1 MRTRTKSARALAS
14 EACESDTRRG
24 TPSQGGGGR
33 ARAART
39 PSSQVQKPKY
49 ILESEAANGDTP
61 HSSRSSSRA
70 ASPAAIS
77 RSSARRKKPSRVTAR
92 GGTPSGSTAGGL
104 NRSTRLSGSN
114 TPVSRTSRSSSVTSN
129 GGVSGRRT
137 VPKLKLKTKLSGGRG
152 YNPGAVNYKDSEY
165 HYGSDFEDEEDPMA
179 DSAESD
185 KSSDESDGMSGAE
198 SDDLKVESDVDL
210 DDIDVHTRPQTPV
223 PFWLRVDDPVPSLT
237 LPPSSDDLPIPAE
250 HILSVFAT
258 YEICR
263 QFHQILRLTPFRI
276 EDFCMALV
284 SEEQSNLLSEVH
296 MALLRTI
303 IRSEDVNSSF
313 GALDQK
319 DSINSIFF
327 FMDSVTWPECMKAF
341 FQSDPV
347 TYAEPLEVLNE
358 CEYPFGSNEDFMI
371 KRIQILRFLSD
382 QILLTTSARDFIL
395 DDGKFSNEEHCR
407 ACHRLGEMLVC
418 DTCPGVYHLGCLE
431 PAMTEVPDEEWRC
444 YLCEAND
451 VEGLSECQ
459 GTKLLNACRQEA
471 LGCDRQGN
479 RYWFLCRRLVVE
491 MTDGTTNYYS
501 TVKQLEEV
509 SEVLDDEVYE
519 KELWESMEAIR
530 IDMERHMEVTEFI
543 TQTKKSSSKKSYFDI
558 ENSAIEKIQQEREE
572 IKQKLAL
579 EETKMETDV
588 KLEPDEGKSGIQSQ
602 TATEHLE
609 KSLGEVKSEED
620 GKDIEMKIDSNES
633 PEDDKTAIVPIA
645 NSSSAAS
652 TLITNNSNPKIGE
665 KGDTNKIVAQVG
677 KITNIDGDLRLT
689 RRTLQDINSG
699 TLFFKLG
706 QEGSYK
712 QYVNH
717 YTTNPN
723 ALSKSQANEERIKRQ
738 HISHK
743 FSLTDVSVFKW
754 LGSLHGTRLMLI
766 TTLKQTILQ
775 LENNVPTIFMHPN
788 WPLLRKPWIGAVSN
802 SNKPR
807 DFARALTVLQCC
819 MKPCILLPVW
829 SEMLG
834 HTTMKKIPNLQKEE
848 KKRLEKRE
856 KQEREAEEER
866 LRPHMT
872 FVKYTLGLKHQV
884 SKQKGEEYRAHG
896 QHGWL
901 WLSSS
906 RSFVPQDARTVG
918 LRAGPFRLAVKYS
931 DIRDGSFKIVLMEPK
946 AFAYLVSK
954 QDEMDKRK
962 KEGEEEENKKAPK
975 EAKEKSP
982 ENTGSSSA
990 TETIAAP
997 TLATPSEKP
1006 SQEKK
1011 RLEDALK
1018 HARLETQDQHEALFK
1033 EVVDVSAALTNPT
1046 RVLYPKVA
1054 KKAKV
1059 LDEFL
1064 NRRLQLKSLEERRI
1078 EMKLKQSES
1087 AASQSLLSSAQTQE
1101 KLLVGIETKS
1111 KEKVEE
1117 ADEIVDVEGESDTK
1131 TAITSMLAE
1140 QEQKNKEDTK
1150 SSKLNLFLSESKKN
1164 IWAIISTLRDEEKK
1178 IEQVGANQ
1186 NPNHCYSQICP
1197 RSKLACYSFNCPT
1210 NKIVALP
1217 IVKEAQA
1224 LVEKI
1229 ALTGNELGLNL
1240 ETECRKYECKS
1251 ISALMATLQNVVKM
1265 LMTKKD
1271 ELDKDQAMGI
1281 STISAAGSS
1290 CVTLSTTTTS
1300 EIVNNHTGS
1309 IQVISTTETVSVTQS
1324 KSITT
1329 TSGAPSSST
1338 CSGNST
1344 NGNEPSKTS
1353 GTQIA
1358 TEVKAGYT
1366 TSKTQSVTEVKDGI
1380 SRVYSSQDT
1389 TTKLYL
1395 KRIQSV
1401 AESKKQSKVVKYP
1414 LAPHFYARTRK
1425 KRNILLLAKHDVKH
1439 LARMAGT
1446 ALAEGFNY
1454 NCKTNN
1460 QVWPYPCPRPAF
1472 KTAWL
1477 YRTACMDSLQAVAL
1491 QLRVLWACLKWD
1503 DIQTRPVSTDGKHQQ
1518 TTDSAVHTTEITK
1531 HRHVGRFSEKT
1542 QYFQKKTT
1550 IPLDVPKTVVEVTPI
1565 RSGLRKR
1572 KRAESPQQSEPKTIE
1587 QWIDEEK
1594 LELWEIRAYRD
1605 KIERDKNAS
1614 ITRSRTGVAIKEPQR
1629 FEPVAETTVK
1639 KKPEGLI
1646 GLPGVGEGKTLD
1658 DRLKE
1663 KNKIANQSPIG
1674 QTQTIIR
1681 RVTNADGSVTLVRSI
1696 TTASPRTIAP
1706 NGVASM
1712 ISASSRQPPGIQ
1724 PGTKKVFISKD
1735 GKIIGAQV
1743 MPTTPVVP
1751 NKQVVVP
1758 SSGTT
1763 TSLQPT
1769 LASNQTTVVASPMSN
1784 MGPAQQKVQ
1793 IVRAGDGKIQVKGLL
1808 PGQQLVQMPD
1818 GKLQIFSNP
1827 ASGVSSA
1834 TVGIQLASSPLSTS
1848 LTQKPT
1854 LPQSLGTCSP
1864 LATKVGIQTPA
1875 TPSPPTAKPNQIV
1888 ATYLPPGAPIPS
1900 GMSAFISGGKTFCIP
1915 KASASLASQGVGA
1928 KTTAIIS
1935 QQTPIMTVTAS
1946 PTIGASVKPVGVS
1959 TPSPSTPKQVV
1970 EVKSLGS
1977 NTVTFKGN
1985 QMIVSG
1991 PDVAQAQLI
2000 AKQLSSGQAKLAMI
2014 GGKQVL
2020 ISTNTNNSIQA
2031 STVSTGGPTPT
2042 LSSVPTLP
2050 DTPSLPGV
2058 TPQTM
2063 SPTQVQPIPAVQE
2076 ALKGDTPQCPQ
2087 VQVTAQLM
2095 QTPQG
2100 PRIVLQGI
2108 QGSNLPPQDLA
2119 IIQQQVKTQL
2129 LKAQAD
2135 AKQQGKVPPTK
2146 IVLDLP
2152 SNIQSKLQPVA
2163 VSKPVT
2169 NPEIKNDRK
2178 SQIPSSACLPQHPVN
2193 GIPQD
2198 VSLVSP
2204 AAPAGSIVSKPQ
2216 GLVGPPGLGAQVA
2229 PSAPKG
2235 NAVDGTDH
2243 AITKTLASLSP
2254 VAPTTIPQITLPTPP
2269 KTSRVRAASGK
2280 GSDEKKRQQVLSK
2293 ITSLVSHQKE
2303 MLKSEIARK
2312 RALQEKDLQL
2322 EIQSDIK
2329 RIKLKISERTAAA
2342 AATAGSKT
2350 AKNDTERLV
2359 GSPLESASQNSS
2371 NPSTH
2376 APSTNNHWD
2385 EKPSQGLVN
2394 HGALSTSSRG
2404 SSTLEQTTN
2413 LFSKSVT
2420 PRALPP
2426 ISSNS
2431 GSVPCPPSGMI
2442 SSTLKRKRE
2451 DSLESEQSSESTA
2464 NHSTLE
2470 SGDSSA
2476 PVKKRTRTSSVSS
2489 AAFAASL
2496 VKKDKI
2502 YCLCKTKYDPTKFY
2516 VGCDICSNWFHG
2528 SCVGITKSMS
2538 RNMSEFICKDCKK
2551 AKEDQ
2556 EIYCL
2561 CKQAYDESQFYIGCE
2576 RCGDWFHGRCVG
2588 ILQKESESIDEY
2600 LCPNC
2605 EPNSPI
2611 NQANMHTIS
2620 SQHYDHIGKL
2630 LRQVM
2635 SNRNSGPFRE
2645 PVRPRSVPNYYKIV
2659 KEPMDLH
2666 TIETRVNDQHYER
2679 LCEFV
2684 GDFMRIFENCRYFNQ
2699 PNSAIMR
2706 SAEALET
2713 FFAQKLVLLREKL
2726 LQVS

>member
-1 MRTRTKSARALAS
+1 MVA
-14 EACESDTRRG
+14 
-24 TPSQGGGGR
+24 
-33 ARAART
+33 
-39 PSSQVQKPKY
+39 
-49 ILESEAANGDTP
+49 
-61 HSSRSSSRA
+61 
-70 ASPAAIS
+70 
-77 RSSARRKKPSRVTAR
+77 
-92 GGTPSGSTAGGL
+92 
-104 NRSTRLSGSN
+104 
-114 TPVSRTSRSSSVTSN
+114 
-129 GGVSGRRT
+129 
-137 VPKLKLKTKLSGGRG
+137 
-152 YNPGAVNYKDSEY
+152 DSEY
-165 HYGSDFEDEEDPMA
+165 HYGSDFEDDDDAMA

-185 KSSDESDGMSGAE
+185 KSSDEDDQVSGAE

-210 DDIDVHTRPQTPV
+210 DDIDVPMRPLTPV
-223 PFWLRVDDPVPSLT
+223 PFWLRSDEPVPALL
-237 LPPSSDDLPIPAE
+237 LPSSSDDLPIPSE

-263 QFHQILRLTPFRI
+263 QFHQVLRLTPFRI
-276 EDFCMALV
+276 EDFCMALA

-296 MALLRTI
+296 MALLRAI
-303 IRSEDVNSSF
+303 VRSEDVNSSF

-319 DSINSIFF
+319 DSINSVFF

-341 FQSDPV
+341 FHSDPV
-347 TYAEPLEVLNE
+347 TYGEPLELLNDS
-358 CEYPFGSNEDFMI
+358 EYPFGVIEDVMG

-382 QILLTTSARDFIL
+382 QILLTANARDFIL
-395 DDGKFSNEEHCR
+395 EDGKFSNEEHCR
-407 ACHRLGEMLVC
+407 VCHRLGEMLVC

-444 YLCEAND
+444 YVCEAND
-451 VEGLSECQ
+451 IEGLSECH
-459 GTKLLNACRQEA
+459 GTKLLNACRQET
-471 LGCDRQGN
+471 LGYDRQGN

-491 MTDGTTNYYS
+491 MTDGTTKYYS

-509 SEVLDDEVYE
+509 SEVLDDEIYE
-519 KELWESMEAIR
+519 KDLWDSMEAIR
-530 IDMERHMEVTEFI
+530 IDMERHMEITEFI
-543 TQTKKSSSKKSYFDI
+543 TQTKKSNSKKSYFEI
-558 ENSAIEKIQQEREE
+558 ENSAIEKIQHEREE
-572 IKQKLAL
+572 SKLKLAS
-579 EETKMETDV
+579 EETKKEMDI
-588 KLEPDEGKSGIQSQ
+588 KLEPEESASGSEQLGKVPLGDM
-602 TATEHLE
+602 
-609 KSLGEVKSEED
+609 KSDED
-620 GKDIEMKIDSNES
+620 GKDIEMKADSNAS
-633 PEDDKTAIVPIA
+633 PEDDKTVISPIQNSVGAANPTIA
-645 NSSSAAS
+645 NRILKSGETVDTTKIAS
-652 TLITNNSNPKIGE
+652 
-665 KGDTNKIVAQVG
+665 QVG
-677 KITNIDGDLRLT
+677 KIPHVDGDLRLT
-689 RRTLQDINSG
+689 RKTLHDINSG

-706 QEGSYK
+706 QEGSFK

-717 YTTNPN
+717 YATNPN

-766 TTLKQTILQ
+766 TTLRQTILQ

-788 WPLLRKPWIGAVSN
+788 WPLLRKPWIGAVTN

-834 HTTMKKIPNLQKEE
+834 HTTMKKLPNLQKEE

-896 QHGWL
+896 QYGWL

-906 RSFVPQDARTVG
+906 RSFAPQDARTIG

-954 QDEMDKRK
+954 QEEMDQRK
-962 KEGEEEENKKAPK
+962 KEEEK
-975 EAKEKSP
+975 EQDKSVN
-982 ENTGSSSA
+982 EIKDTSVETMNTS
-990 TETIAAP
+990 P
-997 TLATPSEKP
+997 TSEALVSNPVVKSSEKP

-1018 HARLETQDQHEALFK
+1018 HARLETQDQPNALFE
-1033 EVVDVSAALTNPT
+1033 EVVDISAALTNPT

-1078 EMKLKQSES
+1078 EMKLKQSENS
-1087 AASQSLLSSAQTQE
+1087 TSRSLLPQAPTQE
-1101 KLLVGIETKS
+1101 KALAGVDIQS
-1111 KEKVEE
+1111 KAK
-1117 ADEIVDVEGESDTK
+1117 ADDPDEIVDVEGESDTK

-1140 QEQKNKEDTK
+1140 QELKSKDETK
-1150 SSKLNLFLSESKKN
+1150 SNKLNLFLDESKKT
-1164 IWAIISTLRDEEKK
+1164 IWNIISNLRDEAKEIESSELQQNPSQCYSPICSKSKLRCYSANCPAKK
-1178 IEQVGANQ
+1178 IAD
-1186 NPNHCYSQICP
+1186 
-1197 RSKLACYSFNCPT
+1197 
-1210 NKIVALP
+1210 LP
-1217 IVKEAQA
+1217 IIKEAQT
-1224 LVEKI
+1224 LVAKI
-1229 ALTGNELGLNL
+1229 ISTGNELGLNV
-1240 ETECRKYECKS
+1240 ETSTDTECKS
-1251 ISALMATLQNVVKM
+1251 ISEMMTTLQNVVKV

-1271 ELDKDQAMGI
+1271 ELDKYKEMGI
-1281 STISAAGSS
+1281 STVSATISSGSTPS
-1290 CVTLSTTTTS
+1290 STTTS
-1300 EIVNNHTGS
+1300 EIVNNDTGTV
-1309 IQVISTTETVSVTQS
+1309 QVISTKSTVSVTQS

-1329 TSGAPSSST
+1329 TTETTLTSSNNT
-1338 CSGNST
+1338 R
-1344 NGNEPSKTS
+1344 NGNESGKSSVSKLS
-1353 GTQIA
+1353 VEI
-1358 TEVKAGYT
+1358 KAGHT
-1366 TSKTQSVTEVKDGI
+1366 TSKAQSMTEVTDGI
-1380 SRVYSSQDT
+1380 TRVYSSQDT

-1439 LARMAGT
+1439 MARLAGT

-1460 QVWPYPCPRPAF
+1460 QVWPYPCPRPVF
-1472 KTAWL
+1472 RTAWL

-1491 QLRVLWACLKWD
+1491 QLRILWACLKWD

-1518 TTDSAVHTTEITK
+1518 TTDSAVLTTEITK
-1531 HRHVGRFSEKT
+1531 HRHVGRFSERT

-1587 QWIDEEK
+1587 HWIDEEK

-1614 ITRSRTGVAIKEPQR
+1614 ITRSRTGVPIKEPQR
-1629 FEPVAETTVK
+1629 FEPIAETTVK
-1639 KKPEGLI
+1639 KKPSESLA
-1646 GLPGVGEGKTLD
+1646 GLPGVGEGKALE
-1658 DRLKE
+1658 DRLRE
-1663 KNKIANQSPIG
+1663 KNKTIGQSPIMG

-1706 NGVASM
+1706 NGAASM
-1712 ISASSRQPPGIQ
+1712 VSASPGSRHPTGIQ

-1743 MPTTPVVP
+1743 MPTTPVVT
-1751 NKQVVVP
+1751 NKQVSLP
-1758 SSGTT
+1758 NSGTT
-1763 TSLQPT
+1763 TSLQPS
-1769 LASNQTTVVASPMSN
+1769 LASNPSASSPLSS

-1827 ASGVSSA
+1827 SSGASSA
-1834 TVGIQLASSPLSTS
+1834 TGGIQLANSPSSTP
-1848 LTQKPT
+1848 TQKPT
-1854 LPQSLGTCSP
+1854 LPQPLGASP
-1864 LATKVGIQTPA
+1864 LAAKVGIQSHQLSSTP
-1875 TPSPPTAKPNQIV
+1875 TGKSNQIV

-1935 QQTPIMTVTAS
+1935 QQAPIMTATAS
-1946 PTIGASVKPVGVS
+1946 PTVGASVKPVGAS
-1959 TPSPSTPKQVV
+1959 TPSPSTPKQIV

-2020 ISTNTNNSIQA
+2020 ISTNTNNTMQTPTV
-2031 STVSTGGPTPT
+2031 STVSPTPT
-2042 LSSVPTLP
+2042 LPKAPSLSV
-2050 DTPSLPGV
+2050 TPSLSAV
-2058 TPQTM
+2058 APQPA
-2063 SPTQVQPIPAVQE
+2063 PTQAQPIPAVQE
-2076 ALKGDTPQCPQ
+2076 ELKSVNPSIPR

-2108 QGSNLPPQDLA
+2108 QGSNLPPEDLA

-2152 SNIQSKLQPVA
+2152 ANIQSKLQPTA
-2163 VSKPVT
+2163 ASKPVT
-2169 NPEIKNDRK
+2169 NTVMDNDQKARV
-2178 SQIPSSACLPQHPVN
+2178 PPALPQHPVN
-2193 GIPQD
+2193 GIPQN
-2198 VSLVSP
+2198 VSLTSPVGSGVGVSQ
-2204 AAPAGSIVSKPQ
+2204 KQ
-2216 GLVGPPGLGAQVA
+2216 LGLGLPGLGTQV
-2229 PSAPKG
+2229 PSLTPKVKS
-2235 NAVDGTDH
+2235 VDGADQ
-2243 AITKTLASLSP
+2243 AISKTLASLSP
-2254 VAPTTIPQITLPTPP
+2254 VSLPTGPQIHSPSPP
-2269 KTSRVRAASGK
+2269 KICRPRSESEK
-2280 GSDEKKRQQVLSK
+2280 ESDEKKRQQILSK
-2293 ITSLVSHQKE
+2293 MATLVSRQKE
-2303 MLKSEIARK
+2303 LLKKEIARK

-2322 EIQSDIK
+2322 EIQSEINRVK
-2329 RIKLKISERTAAA
+2329 ERICDKTI
-2342 AATAGSKT
+2342 TAG
-2350 AKNDTERLV
+2350 AKFDIETITKR
-2359 GSPLESASQNSS
+2359 SAMGTISRNNLNASAPAHSS
-2371 NPSTH
+2371 
-2376 APSTNNHWD
+2376 NNHWD
-2385 EKPSQGLVN
+2385 EEPPQHLGDHDITASV
-2394 HGALSTSSRG
+2394 SSSG
-2404 SSTLEQTTN
+2404 SSSLVPSTN
-2413 LFSKSVT
+2413 LATKN
-2420 PRALPP
+2420 A
-2426 ISSNS
+2426 SSLR
-2431 GSVPCPPSGMI
+2431 PAPPSVSKNASGPTLPLQVI

-2451 DSLESEQSSESTA
+2451 DSLESENSSESTA

-2470 SGDSSA
+2470 SGDSFA
-2476 PVKKRTRTSSVSS
+2476 PMKKRTRTSSISS
-2489 AAFAASL
+2489 AALAASM

-2538 RNMSEFICKDCKK
+2538 RNMSEFVCKDCKK

-2611 NQANMHTIS
+2611 NQANMHSIS
-2620 SQHYDHIGKL
+2620 SQHYEHIGKL

-2645 PVRPRSVPNYYKIV
+2645 PVRPKSVPNYYKIV

-2666 TIETRVNDQHYER
+2666 TIETRVSDQHYER

-2699 PNSAIMR
+2699 PNSPIMR

-2713 FFAQKLVLLREKL
+2713 FFAQKLVLLRERL